1 MVKEIDKGKFPQRV
15 YRHPCPILVDKRV
28 SLKAIG
34 LWVYMLSKPPG
45 WDFAAE
51 RVAWENKDGV
61 RSICTAWE
69 ELIYLGYIKRRKL
82 PNGRE
87 HYELYDE
94 QYGAGAPYEG
104 DYDFEISEEFSP
116 WREDCWS
123 TLCSAGYFDSNLS
136 KEKFYEHLNEIEG
149 IEDSTA
155 WDEAEDWVTAC
166 KEGHMKLTWRNARK
180 WTEHVKGKYLQTQT
194 AKTADISI

>member
-1 MVKEIDKGKFPQRV
+1 MVEQIDKGKFPQRV

-51 RVAWENKDGV
+51 RIAWENKDGV

-82 PNGRE
+82 VNGRE
-87 HYELYDE
+87 YYELYDE

-104 DYDFEISEEFSP
+104 DYNFEISEEISP
-116 WREDCWS
+116 WREDSWS
-123 TLCSAGYFDSNLS
+123 TLSSAGYFDANLS
-136 KEKFYEHLNEIEG
+136 KEKFYEHLNKIEG

-155 WDEAEDWVTAC
+155 WAEAEDWVTAC
-166 KEGHMKLTWRNARK
+166 KEGHMKLTWRNARE
-180 WTEHVKGKYLQTQT
+180 WTEHVKRKYLQTLT

>member
-1 MVKEIDKGKFPQRV
+1 
-15 YRHPCPILVDKRV
+15 
-28 SLKAIG
+28 
-34 LWVYMLSKPPG
+34 MLSKPPG

-116 WREDCWS
+116 WREDSWS
-123 TLCSAGYFDSNLS
+123 TLCSAGYFDANLS

-149 IEDSTA
+149 IEDSSA
-155 WDEAEDWVTAC
+155 WAEAEDWVTAC
-166 KEGHMKLTWRNARK
+166 KEGHMKLTWRNATK
-180 WTEHVKGKYLQTQT
+180 WIEHVKRKYLQTQT